1 MLHTLHA
8 HPSGTI
14 ASHRIALPQHHIITH
29 ACPPITTARGHRAVE
44 HRYAV
49 TWRGVTSFGQ
59 PSSVPA
65 NCQSQK
71 SAMRAISGPWE
82 LLPLQLHH
90 CTLPRCTTQ
99 DWQQATPVC
108 VKVTARSTPRPI
120 TPSIYSRVPEPLA
133 LHPGVLPLVSDPH
146 QRCGTPTSN
155 TLYCSWPNFKLPPG
169 QVTPLSKA
177 SAIGMRRPWQ
187 HRVSH
192 TACCRRRRR
201 LPWLLF
207 ATACTHPS
215 CLAATTGTSATHR
228 IRRGGDD
235 PRACSC
241 DCCSR
246 HHPREP
252 PTQARLSISSVWR
265 CSSEQARPAIPAWPR
280 FPEGTPNPR

>member
-1 MLHTLHA
+1 MAMTDDPGSTDEAMYIPLAYLSMLHTLHA

-71 SAMRAISGPWE
+71 PAMRAISGPWE

-108 VKVTARSTPRPI
+108 AKVTARSTPRPI

-146 QRCGTPTSN
+146 QRCGTPPPTHSTAPGLTSN
-155 TLYCSWPNFKLPPG
+155 C
-169 QVTPLSKA
+169 
-177 SAIGMRRPWQ
+177 
-187 HRVSH
+187 
-192 TACCRRRRR
+192 
-201 LPWLLF
+201 LL
-207 ATACTHPS
+207 
-215 CLAATTGTSATHR
+215 
-228 IRRGGDD
+228 DK
-235 PRACSC
+235 
-241 DCCSR
+241 
-246 HHPREP
+246 
-252 PTQARLSISSVWR
+252 
-265 CSSEQARPAIPAWPR
+265 
-280 FPEGTPNPR
+280 